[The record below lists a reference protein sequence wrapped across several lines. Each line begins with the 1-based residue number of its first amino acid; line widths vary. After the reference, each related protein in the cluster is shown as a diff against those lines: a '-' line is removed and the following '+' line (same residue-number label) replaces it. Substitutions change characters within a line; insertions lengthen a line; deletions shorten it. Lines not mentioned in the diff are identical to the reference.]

1 MGYITPTM
9 DQDTNS
15 TLRSSCRALLRP
27 IASVVLKCG
36 MTWREFSELSKSVF
50 VSVASDEFG
59 IRGRPTNISR
69 VSILTGISR
78 KEVKRQR
85 ELLTEPSVAATPK
98 TTDATRL
105 LSGWHQDADYV
116 GADGNPLPL
125 AAAGDSPSFETLFES
140 YGGDTPEQ
148 TLLREL
154 LKAGSVEKDAEGRYV
169 AKRRYH
175 MPVEMD
181 AGSIRFF
188 GTNLFD
194 HGNTLSNNVTGDADK
209 RRLEGFAVDDR
220 IHPDSVEEF
229 RAYVDKRGQQFLEE
243 IDDWLSQHRIDPNE
257 SKSTPVRLGL
267 GVYAIEGQLPKG
279 M

>member
-1 MGYITPTM
+1 M
-9 DQDTNS
+9 DTDIKN

-27 IASVVLKCG
+27 VASVVLKCG

-50 VSVASDEFG
+50 VAVASEEFG
-59 IRGRPTNISR
+59 IRGRPTNVSR

-85 ELLTEPSVAATPK
+85 ELLAAPASPASPK

-105 LSGWHQDADYV
+105 LSGWHQDPDYV
-116 GADGNPLPL
+116 SNDGTPL
-125 AAAGDSPSFETLFES
+125 ALAPKGPAPSFESLFAS

-154 LKAGSVEKDAEGRYV
+154 LKAGSVEKDNEDRYI

-194 HGNTLSNNVTGDADK
+194 HASTLSNNVTGDADR

-220 IHPDSVEEF
+220 IHPDAVQEF
-229 RAYVDKRGQQFLEE
+229 RAYLDQRGQQFLEE
-243 IDDWLSQHRIDPNE
+243 VDDWLSRHRLDPNE
-257 SKSTPVRLGL
+257 SETTPVRLGL

-279 M
+279 T

>member
-1 MGYITPTM
+1 MATDIK
-9 DQDTNS
+9 S

-36 MTWREFSELSKSVF
+36 MTWREFSELSKAVF

-59 IRGRPTNISR
+59 VRGRPTNVSR

-85 ELLTEPSVAATPK
+85 ELLLEPAASASPK

-105 LSGWHQDADYV
+105 LSGWHQDPDYV
-116 GADGNPLPL
+116 DAGGAPIALDLRGMK
-125 AAAGDSPSFETLFES
+125 PSFASLFES

-148 TLLREL
+148 TLSREL
-154 LKAGSVEKDAEGRYV
+154 LAAGSIEKDSRDRYV

-175 MPVEMD
+175 MPVDMD
-181 AGSIRFF
+181 PGSIRFF

-194 HGNTLSNNVTGDADK
+194 HANTLSNNVNGESNE
-209 RRLEGFAVDDR
+209 RRLEGFAVDDQ
-220 IHPDSVEEF
+220 IHPDAVDEF
-229 RAYVDKRGQQFLEE
+229 RTYLDEWGQQFLEE
-243 IDDWLSQHRIDPNE
+243 VDDWLNEHRLEPNE
-257 SKSTPVRLGL
+257 SKVIPVRLGL

-279 M
+279 T

>member
-1 MGYITPTM
+1 MEISIKNTV
-9 DQDTNS
+9 
-15 TLRSSCRALLRP
+15 RSSCRALLRP

-59 IRGRPTNISR
+59 IRGRPTNVSR
-69 VSILTGISR
+69 MSILTGISR

-85 ELLTEPSVAATPK
+85 DLLAAPATAVAPK

-105 LSGWHQDADYV
+105 LSGWHQDPDYV
-116 GADGNPLPL
+116 GDDGQPLPL
-125 AAAGDSPSFETLFES
+125 EPAGETPSFQSLFGT

-154 LKAGSVEKDAEGRYV
+154 LKAGSVEKDDQNRYV

-194 HGNTLSNNVTGDADK
+194 HANTLCNNVTGDANN
-209 RRLEGFAVDDR
+209 RRLEGFAVDDQ
-220 IHPDSVEEF
+220 IDPDAVEEF
-229 RAYVDKRGQQFLEE
+229 RAYLDERGQQFLEE
-243 IDDWLSQHRIDPNE
+243 IDDWLSQHRLDPNE
-257 SKSTPVRLGL
+257 SESTPVRLGL
-267 GVYAIEGQLPKG
+267 GVYAIEGQLPRG
-279 M
+279 T

>member
-1 MGYITPTM
+1 M
-9 DQDTNS
+9 DIDIKS

-27 IASVVLKCG
+27 IASVILKCG

-50 VSVASDEFG
+50 VSVATDEFG

-85 ELLTEPSVAATPK
+85 ELLAEPASSVSPK

-105 LSGWHQDADYV
+105 LSGWHQDPDYI
-116 GADGNPLPL
+116 GSDGSPL
-125 AAAGDSPSFETLFES
+125 ALMPEGDVPSFQSLFES

-148 TLLREL
+148 TLFREL
-154 LKAGSVEKDAEGRYV
+154 LKAGSIEKDDHGRYI
-169 AKRRYH
+169 ARRRYH

-181 AGSIRFF
+181 EGGIRFF

-194 HGNTLSNNVTGDADK
+194 HANTLCNNVTGNSK
-209 RRLEGFAVDDR
+209 VRRLEGFAVDDQ
-220 IHPDSVEEF
+220 IHPEAVDEF
-229 RAYVDKRGQQFLEE
+229 KTYLDERGQQFLEE
-243 IDDWLSQHRIDPNE
+243 IDDWLSKHRLDPDE
-257 SKSTPVRLGL
+257 SAIIPVRLGL

-279 M
+279 T

>member
-1 MGYITPTM
+1 M
-9 DQDTNS
+9 DQDIKT

-85 ELLTEPSVAATPK
+85 ELLAEPASSASPK

-105 LSGWHQDADYV
+105 LSGWYQDSDYL
-116 GADGNPLPL
+116 GEDGNPRPL
-125 AAAGDSPSFETLFES
+125 DPVGNAPSFASLFEQ

-154 LKAGSVEKDAEGRYV
+154 LKAGSVETDTQGRYV

-181 AGSIRFF
+181 AGGIRFL

-194 HGNTLSNNVTGDADK
+194 HANTLSKNVTGDTDE
-209 RRLEGFAVDDR
+209 RWLEGFAVDDQ
-220 IHPDSVEEF
+220 IHPDSIEEF
-229 RAYVDKRGQQFLEE
+229 RAYLDERGQQFLEE
-243 IDDWLSQHRIDPNE
+243 IDDWLSQHRVNPDE
-257 SKSTPVRLGL
+257 SKTTPVRLGL

>member
-1 MGYITPTM
+1 
-9 DQDTNS
+9 
-15 TLRSSCRALLRP
+15 
-27 IASVVLKCG
+27 

-85 ELLTEPSVAATPK
+85 DLLAEPSTASSPK

-105 LSGWHQDADYV
+105 LSGWFQDADYV
-116 GADGNPLPL
+116 GADGEPLPL
-125 AAAGDSPSFETLFES
+125 SPDGGVPSFESLFES

-154 LKAGSVEKDAEGRYV
+154 LKAGSVATDAKGRYV

-194 HGNTLSNNVTGDADK
+194 HANTLSNNVTGDADN
-209 RRLEGFAVDDR
+209 RRLEGFAVDDQ

-229 RAYVDKRGQQFLEE
+229 RAYLDERGQQFLE
-243 IDDWLSQHRIDPNE
+243 
-257 SKSTPVRLGL
+257 
-267 GVYAIEGQLPKG
+267 
-279 M
+279 

>member
-1 MGYITPTM
+1 ME
-9 DQDTNS
+9 QDTKT

-59 IRGRPTNISR
+59 IRGRPTNVSR

-85 ELLTEPSVAATPK
+85 DLLAEPEASASPK

-105 LSGWHQDADYV
+105 LSGWHQDSDYV
-116 GADGNPLPL
+116 DITGNPLPL
-125 AAAGDSPSFETLFES
+125 NPEGAAPSFQSLFDS

-154 LKAGSVEKDAEGRYV
+154 LKAGSIVTDAKGRYV

-181 AGSIRFF
+181 TGGIRFF

-194 HGNTLSNNVTGDADK
+194 HANTLSNNVTGDSDQ
-209 RRLEGFAVDDR
+209 RRLEGFAVDDQ
-220 IHPDSVEEF
+220 IHPDTVEEF
-229 RAYVDKRGQQFLEE
+229 RAYLDERGQQFLEE
-243 IDDWLSQHRIDPNE
+243 IDDWLSRHRVDPNE
-257 SKSTPVRLGL
+257 SQITPVRLGL

-279 M
+279 T

>member
-1 MGYITPTM
+1 M
-9 DQDTNS
+9 DKDIKS

-59 IRGRPTNISR
+59 IRGRPTNVSR

-85 ELLTEPSVAATPK
+85 ELLAEPAATSSTK

-105 LSGWHQDADYV
+105 LSGWHQDSDYV
-116 GADGNPLPL
+116 DANGGPIALAIKGAK
-125 AAAGDSPSFETLFES
+125 PSFESLFES

-148 TLLREL
+148 TLSREL
-154 LKAGSVEKDAEGRYV
+154 MAAGSIEKDSQSRYV

-194 HGNTLSNNVTGDADK
+194 HANTLSNNVAGESNE
-209 RRLEGFAVDDR
+209 RRLEGFAVDDQ
-220 IHPDSVEEF
+220 IHPETVEEF
-229 RAYVDKRGQQFLEE
+229 RAFLDERGQQFLEE
-243 IDDWLSQHRIDPNE
+243 IDDWLSRHRLDPND
-257 SKSTPVRLGL
+257 SKTTPVRLGL

-279 M
+279 T

>member
-1 MGYITPTM
+1 MEL
-9 DQDTNS
+9 DLKN

-27 IASVVLKCG
+27 IASVVLRCG

-59 IRGRPTNISR
+59 IRGRPTNVSR

-78 KEVKRQR
+78 KEIKKQR
-85 ELLTEPSVAATPK
+85 DLLAEPTVAISPK

-105 LSGWHQDADYV
+105 LSGWHQDPEYLDSE
-116 GADGNPLPL
+116 GLPL
-125 AAAGDSPSFETLFES
+125 ALSANGANPSFRSLFES

-148 TLLREL
+148 TLLKEL
-154 LKAGSVEKDAEGRYV
+154 LKAGSIAKDTDGRFV

-175 MPVEMD
+175 VPVKMD

-194 HGNTLSNNVTGDADK
+194 HGNTLRNNVSGEAEQ
-209 RRLEGFAVDDR
+209 RRFERFAVDDR
-220 IHPDSVEEF
+220 IHPDAIEDYRRF
-229 RAYVDKRGQQFLEE
+229 LDARGQQFLEE
-243 IDDWLSQHRIDPNE
+243 IDEWLSQHRVDPNE
-257 SKSTPVRLGL
+257 SGTTPVRLGV

-279 M
+279 T

>member
-1 MGYITPTM
+1 MESNI
-9 DQDTNS
+9 NN
-15 TLRSSCRALLRP
+15 TLRTSCRALLRP

-36 MTWREFSELSKSVF
+36 MTWREFSELSKAVF

-59 IRGRPTNISR
+59 IRGRPTNVSR

-85 ELLTEPSVAATPK
+85 ELLAETGSGTSAK

-105 LSGWHQDADYV
+105 LSGWHQDPAYT
-116 GADGNPLPL
+116 GTDGLPL
-125 AAAGDSPSFETLFES
+125 ALPPTGAAPSFQSLFES

-154 LKAGSVEKDAEGRYV
+154 LNAGSIAKDPQGQYV

-175 MPVEMD
+175 MPIEMD

-194 HGNTLSNNVTGDADK
+194 HANTLCKNVTGDTNE
-209 RRLEGFAVDDR
+209 RRLEGFAVDDQ
-220 IHPDSVEEF
+220 IHPAVVDEF
-229 RAYVDKRGQQFLEE
+229 KEFLNARGQEFLEE
-243 IDDWLSQHRIDPNE
+243 IDDWLSQHRVDPSDSE
-257 SKSTPVRLGL
+257 TTPVRLGL

-279 M
+279 T

>member
-1 MGYITPTM
+1 MESNIK
-9 DQDTNS
+9 N
-15 TLRSSCRALLRP
+15 TLRASCRALLRP

-50 VSVASDEFG
+50 VSVATDEFG

-85 ELLTEPSVAATPK
+85 DLLAEPEVQASPK

-105 LSGWHQDADYV
+105 LSGWHQDPEFTDEE
-116 GADGNPLPL
+116 GRPLHL
-125 AAAGDSPSFETLFES
+125 HAEGTNPSFRSLFNT

-148 TLLREL
+148 TLAREL
-154 LKAGSVEKDAEGRYV
+154 LKAGSVDKDSEGRYV

-181 AGSIRFF
+181 HGGIRFF

-194 HGNTLSNNVTGDADK
+194 HANTLCKNVTGDNEV
-209 RRLEGFAVDDR
+209 RWLEGFAVDDQV
-220 IHPDSVEEF
+220 HPDAVEAF
-229 RAYVDKRGQQFLEE
+229 RAYIDERGQQFLEE
-243 IDDWLSQHRIDPNE
+243 IDDWLSHRRIDPNE

-279 M
+279 T

>member
-1 MGYITPTM
+1 MEADIK
-9 DQDTNS
+9 N

-27 IASVVLKCG
+27 IALMVLKCG

-78 KEVKRQR
+78 KEAKRQR
-85 ELLTEPSVAATPK
+85 ELLSEPAAEVSPK

-105 LSGWHQDADYV
+105 LSGWHQDSTYLDEQ
-116 GADGNPLPL
+116 GLPLPL
-125 AAAGDSPSFETLFES
+125 VAEGSNPSFRSLFDS

-148 TLLREL
+148 TLLKEL
-154 LKAGSVEKDAEGRYV
+154 LKAESIAKEADGRYV

-181 AGSIRFF
+181 PGSIRFF

-194 HGNTLSNNVTGDADK
+194 HANTLCNNVAGDGAP
-209 RRLEGFAVDDR
+209 RRLEGFAVDDQ
-220 IHPDSVEEF
+220 IHPDAVD
-229 RAYVDKRGQQFLEE
+229 AYRKFIDARGQQFLEE
-243 IDDWLSQHRIDPNE
+243 IDEWLSEHRVDSNN
-257 SKSTPVRLGL
+257 SDVSPVRLGL
-267 GVYAIEGQLPKG
+267 GVYAIEGQLPEG
-279 M
+279 S

>member
-1 MGYITPTM
+1 M
-9 DQDTNS
+9 DTDINS

-36 MTWREFSELSKSVF
+36 MTWREFSELSKAVF

-59 IRGRPTNISR
+59 IRGRPTNVSR

-85 ELLTEPSVAATPK
+85 ELLAEPAVSNPTK
-98 TTDATRL
+98 STDATRL
-105 LSGWHQDADYV
+105 LSGWHQDPAYI
-116 GADGNPLPL
+116 DGDGSPL
-125 AAAGDSPSFETLFES
+125 ALPPSGETRSFQSLFET

-154 LKAGSVEKDAEGRYV
+154 LKAGSIEKDAKGRYV

-181 AGSIRFF
+181 AGSVRFF

-194 HGNTLSNNVTGDADK
+194 HANTLCNNVTGDK
-209 RRLEGFAVDDR
+209 SERRLEGFAVDDQ
-220 IHPDSVEEF
+220 IHPDAINEF
-229 RAYVDKRGQQFLEE
+229 KEFLDARGQQFLEE
-243 IDDWLSQHRIDPNE
+243 IDDWLSHHRVDSND
-257 SKSTPVRLGL
+257 SGTTPVRLGL

-279 M
+279 T

>member
-1 MGYITPTM
+1 M
-9 DQDTNS
+9 DTDIKS

-50 VSVASDEFG
+50 VSVATDEFG
-59 IRGRPTNISR
+59 IRGRPTNVSR

-85 ELLTEPSVAATPK
+85 DLLDEPEAAVSPK

-105 LSGWHQDADYV
+105 LSGWHQDPDYTDA
-116 GADGNPLPL
+116 GGDPLPL
-125 AAAGDSPSFETLFES
+125 LPDGTNPSFRSLFDK

-148 TLLREL
+148 TLAREL
-154 LKAGSVEKDAEGRYV
+154 LKAGSVETDDRGRYV

-181 AGSIRFF
+181 HGGIRFF

-194 HGNTLSNNVTGDADK
+194 HANTLCKNVTGGDDV
-209 RRLEGFAVDDR
+209 RWLEGFAVDDHV
-220 IHPDSVEEF
+220 HPDAVEEF
-229 RAYVDKRGQQFLEE
+229 RAYIDQRGQQFLEE
-243 IDDWLSQHRIDPNE
+243 IDDWLSQRRLEPDD
-257 SKSTPVRLGL
+257 SKTTPVRLGL

-279 M
+279 T